1 MCQRALAL
9 YKKTV
14 ERPSQQS
21 VRRAKQL
28 ADCHIHPWMLDDAEA
43 SERSG
48 SSSSLIAKLQN
59 FRPAQSVLEIHDGV
73 LGVERDVVSVWES
86 MCVHLA
92 VCVCVFV

>member
-48 SSSSLIAKLQN
+48 SSSSLMQN
-59 FRPAQSVLEIHDGV
+59 SKTFGPLNLFSK
-73 LGVERDVVSVWES
+73 S
-86 MCVHLA
+86 MTVCWGLSETL
-92 VCVCVFV
+92 CVCGEHVRACGCVCLCE